1 MKGRFIFIVDF
12 DAKGRWGSGP
22 EEVETAIDDER
33 FKLEELVDDFIHTS
47 QSHQN
52 HLAYVSSSFA
62 VRERRGKQLSDLTK
76 MKLRRS

>member
-1 MKGRFIFIVDF
+1 MKGRFIFIIDF

-22 EEVETAIDDER
+22 EEVE
-33 FKLEELVDDFIHTS
+33 
-47 QSHQN
+47 SHQN
-52 HLAYVSSSFA
+52 HLTYVSSSFA